1 MPIQKKHV
9 LIQMNDLRVG
19 NGIAACMMNYYEY
32 TVRHGYQID
41 FLLNRNIESKYTDTV
56 RKYGS
61 NIFVLP
67 HDTGK
72 PNAENYAYIKKILI
86 GKYDIFH
93 VNITGLNALM
103 GLQAA
108 RKANIPVR
116 IYHAHNPRETS
127 SKKAYIRS
135 LVYETPC
142 VALANRYIA
151 CSHHAGDSLFRAK
164 HYHIL
169 TNAMDTS
176 QFTYDS
182 NAREQLRREWNM
194 PDAFVVGVV
203 GRFAEQKNPYM
214 IIDIFAELV
223 KLLPEAVL
231 IWAGDGDLRNHVEQ
245 YAMRKGVL
253 DRVKLLGPRTDVNKL
268 YSAMDVFLLPSKFE
282 GLGLV
287 FIEAQIAGLH
297 CFGSDCVPGD
307 VEISDRMHRVDLH
320 IPPKKWAEE
329 ISKYKGRERTD
340 GRNDAIKAG
349 FEIRNAED
357 SLIKLYE
364 QDIYGME

>member
-1 MPIQKKHV
+1 MQKKHV
-9 LIQMNDLRVG
+9 LIQMHDLRVG
-19 NGIAACMMNYYEY
+19 NGIAACLMNYYAY

-41 FLLNRNIESKYTDTV
+41 FLVNRNIESKYVDTA

-61 NIFVLP
+61 RIFVLP

-72 PNAENYAYIKKILI
+72 PNAKNYAYINKILQ

-93 VNITGLNALM
+93 VNITGLNALT

-164 HYHIL
+164 NYHIL

-176 QFTYDS
+176 QFTYDP

-194 PDAFVVGVV
+194 QDAFVVGVV

-231 IWAGDGDLRNHVEQ
+231 IWAGDGGLRNHVEQ
-245 YAMRKGVL
+245 YAVRKGVL

-297 CFGSDCVPGD
+297 CFGSDCVPRD
-307 VEISDRMHRVDLH
+307 VEISDRMHRVDLR